1 MKEEEDEENINEI
14 NTSSNQKEKEQENK
28 IEEEKPQKK
37 EEDNQKKEE
46 NKIEDLKL
54 YDLTEVND
62 EFDENIYFSHY
73 YLAQREMEVEPII
86 TGKVFPYIMSREFLY
101 SYFED
106 KKNYKVG
113 VKETYPQILGRVKQF
128 MNSNDDTFNK
138 IFIDNIKLYTD
149 ILGKEK
155 SETIIIPVLSKIVE
169 DKIGTKI
176 YFFKKLESF
185 IEYLYN
191 LGEEGIDLIKNN
203 ILNIFEELYR
213 SKFNPNLSS
222 NLSTNKK
229 IIVTEEEQKEY
240 DSLLFERFIQVSKI
254 LIKTEN
260 KDFIFNMLL
269 NFKKENNFD
278 KNEIPENV
286 TGKKILLVKMVS
298 NLSNDFGEEFT
309 KEKILP
315 LLDEF
320 MQEDNYELK
329 EEICVSYIT
338 LIKLLN
344 LDFIGGYVLDSL
356 QKVSDEKFWSLRKK
370 CIEISYKIIY
380 ELKNKYKK
388 ENEKENKDYDKV
400 SEYIKKIISFIEK
413 FIDDKKKK
421 VRMFLIEKIGE
432 IIKPLDKNELS
443 EKLLDFYIKTIN
455 DYYENGENLIKS
467 ENKSKNGFYFAYN
480 FPAVLHYY
488 SVDSWKKLKN
498 TYFSLCNDENINV
511 RSSIISSFF
520 EISKILGKE
529 ITQKELLPI
538 YDKFLEYEEKS
549 YTRILS
555 EKNLPKILSTLDKE
569 IIEKYKNNV
578 NLGYNSILSKET
590 NIVNKYN
597 QNKKIEYI
605 KNISN
610 YYTLYDN
617 DTIYNNILPKCIYF
631 SFDPIFKVRAASS
644 QIIGEIVLY
653 LYKKYYKKDKLL
665 KLIDTYAFNKNF
677 TQRINFIKI
686 SKSILLSDNLL
697 YTERLKEILF
707 TLEYKEHNFNVIYAM
722 AKALKKI
729 IEKENSVCGKESSIH
744 YLCKKLELG
753 KCTGVSNVFKN
764 VKLQKNEKLEIVGE
778 IPEGDVFTL
787 NDEFFK
793 EEFGV
798 EINRKKSN
806 KKENIIKKS
815 DEDDKFI
822 N

>member
-14 NTSSNQKEKEQENK
+14 NTNSNQKEKEKENE
-28 IEEEKPQKK
+28 IEEEKPKK
-37 EEDNQKKEE
+37 EEEDNQKKEE

-138 IFIDNIKLYTD
+138 IFIDNIMLYTD

-222 NLSTNKK
+222 NLNTNKK
-229 IIVTEEEQKEY
+229 TTITEEQQKEY

-286 TGKKILLVKMVS
+286 TGKKILLIKMVS

-356 QKVSDEKFWSLRKK
+356 QKVSDDKFWSLRKK

-400 SEYIKKIISFIEK
+400 SEYIKKIILFIEK

-455 DYYENGENLIKS
+455 DYYGE
-467 ENKSKNGFYFAYN
+467 
-480 FPAVLHYY
+480 
-488 SVDSWKKLKN
+488 KLKN
-498 TYFSLCNDENINV
+498 IYISLCNDENINV

-538 YDKFLEYEEKS
+538 YDKFLEHEEKS
-549 YTRILS
+549 FTRILS

-569 IIEKYKNNV
+569 TIEKYKNDI
-578 NLGYNSILSKET
+578 NLGYNNILSKET
-590 NIVNKYN
+590 NIINKYN
-597 QNKKIEYI
+597 QSKKIEHI

-653 LYKKYYKKDKLL
+653 LFKKYYKKDKLL

-707 TLEYKEHNFNVIYAM
+707 TLANKEHNFSVIYAM

-729 IEKENSVCGKESSIH
+729 IEKENSICGKESSIH

-753 KCTGVSNVFKN
+753 KCAGVSNVFKN
-764 VKLQKNEKLEIVGE
+764 VKLQKNDKLEIVGN

-806 KKENIIKKS
+806 KKENIIKLN